1 MLEEIFY
8 YHKRSVEETPQRFK
22 RYLCDEIDWDTPC
35 LCVAG
40 ARGTGKTTLLIQH
53 YHERYGDVEKCLYVS
68 ADNIEVSALGLLTI
82 AKEYFNYDGKAL
94 IIDEIHKYP
103 EWQTELKNILDTFK
117 GKKILF
123 SGSSSIEL
131 HEGKA
136 DLSRRAVY
144 YTLRGLSFREYL
156 EIKRDV
162 TLPVYP
168 IEELLTGH
176 VRIAQEMSSGI
187 SILKHFREYLISGY
201 YPFFMEGERS
211 YLSKVFSIIEK
222 VLYEDIAVL
231 GNMKPSNIIVLKKM
245 LWVIATS
252 EPFTVNIEK
261 MSRELGISKE
271 YVYTYLE
278 YLERAGLMSSLR
290 EDARG
295 YRMAR
300 KPEKIFMENTNL
312 LCAVNR
318 DLKSE
323 SSRGQM
329 RETFFVN
336 QLKGVAK
343 ITAGVVGDFT
353 IDGKHHFEVG
363 GKGKTFRQLQG
374 AENGYVVAD
383 QIEIGHGNKI
393 PLYLFGFLY

>member
-1 MLEEIFY
+1 
-8 YHKRSVEETPQRFK
+8 
-22 RYLCDEIDWDTPC
+22 
-35 LCVAG
+35 
-40 ARGTGKTTLLIQH
+40 
-53 YHERYGDVEKCLYVS
+53 
-68 ADNIEVSALGLLTI
+68 
-82 AKEYFNYDGKAL
+82 
-94 IIDEIHKYP
+94 
-103 EWQTELKNILDTFK
+103 
-117 GKKILF
+117 
-123 SGSSSIEL
+123 
-131 HEGKA
+131 
-136 DLSRRAVY
+136 
-144 YTLRGLSFREYL
+144 
-156 EIKRDV
+156 
-162 TLPVYP
+162 
-168 IEELLTGH
+168 

>member
-1 MLEEIFY
+1 
-8 YHKRSVEETPQRFK
+8 
-22 RYLCDEIDWDTPC
+22 
-35 LCVAG
+35 
-40 ARGTGKTTLLIQH
+40 
-53 YHERYGDVEKCLYVS
+53 
-68 ADNIEVSALGLLTI
+68 
-82 AKEYFNYDGKAL
+82 
-94 IIDEIHKYP
+94 
-103 EWQTELKNILDTFK
+103 
-117 GKKILF
+117 
-123 SGSSSIEL
+123 
-131 HEGKA
+131 
-136 DLSRRAVY
+136 
-144 YTLRGLSFREYL
+144 
-156 EIKRDV
+156 
-162 TLPVYP
+162 
-168 IEELLTGH
+168 
-176 VRIAQEMSSGI
+176 
-187 SILKHFREYLISGY
+187 
-201 YPFFMEGERS
+201 
-211 YLSKVFSIIEK
+211 
-222 VLYEDIAVL
+222 
-231 GNMKPSNIIVLKKM
+231 
-245 LWVIATS
+245 
-252 EPFTVNIEK
+252 